1 MRFFRKGCINE
12 VFLIF
17 MYAFLDIDRVS
28 FLQLNVFRFAGLL
41 LKGDSKVSVR
51 IISRSILPKGCSG
64 LHLFTKEGCDVS
76 NRSKDLLSFIVYRLW
91 IFYLIVTFNLP
102 N

>member
-1 MRFFRKGCINE
+1 
-12 VFLIF
+12 

-28 FLQLNVFRFAGLL
+28 FVQLNVFRFAGLL

-51 IISRSILPKGCSG
+51 IISWSNLPKGCKG
-64 LHLFTKEGCDVS
+64 LHLFTKEGCDVN
-76 NRSKDLLSFIVYRLW
+76 NRSKDLSSFIVYGFFFLK
-91 IFYLIVTFNLP
+91 VTFNLP